1 MTKNGIK
8 IYIIEYIISTLRFE
22 FVKIYS
28 KLNLITRIKFK
39 LEIQRK
45 KRKENRKYKKE
56 KEEN

>member
-39 LEIQRK
+39 LEIQKKK
-45 KRKENRKYKKE
+45 KRKENRKFKKE
-56 KEEN
+56 KE

>member
-1 MTKNGIK
+1 VTKNGIK
-8 IYIIEYIISTLRFE
+8 IYIIEYIISTLIFE

-45 KRKENRKYKKE
+45 TRK
-56 KEEN
+56 